1 MTVSKTFKKLDTMI
15 ADSLPKSDTL
25 FTYSKTCLYGV
36 DVLPKISYTKVTE
49 EADVYEMLEAK
60 QMKAIVSAFDGF
72 AILTAG
78 WAAPITD
85 NEDDARNE
93 IAPSQHPERIRVRL
107 LCYCDTDGM
116 MHSSIRFGDSREVV
130 YDSGKAQGSLAEA
143 MHELWLKAATFKKLL
158 VVPEEE

>member
-1 MTVSKTFKKLDTMI
+1 MTVNKTFKKLDTMI

-72 AILTAG
+72 AVLTAG

-85 NEDDARNE
+85 DDDGDE

-107 LCYCDTDGM
+107 LCYCDTEGM
-116 MHSSIRFGDSREVV
+116 MHSSIRFGDGREVV
-130 YDSGKAQGSLAEA
+130 YDSGKARGSLAEA
-143 MHELWLKAATFKKLL
+143 MHELWKKATKFKKTLAL
-158 VVPEEE
+158 PEEQ